1 MDTVSDRIISQLGS
15 VAELDHRIKI
25 GKEAEEILIESA
37 REIKN
42 LKDVDADLA
51 AIMRKFINLRDDF
64 QVDMASKKSINGS
77 IKDNMGELTQ
87 GEFKWT
93 VDDALSRA
101 SRGCGA
107 SNN

>member
-25 GKEAEEILIESA
+25 SKEAEEVLIESA
-37 REIKN
+37 RDIKN
-42 LKDVDADLA
+42 LKDVDKDLA
-51 AIMRKFINLRDDF
+51 GIMRRLINLRDDF
-64 QVDMASKKSINGS
+64 QIDLASKKSINGS
-77 IKDNMGELTQ
+77 IKDNMCELTQ
-87 GEFKWT
+87 GEFTWT

-107 SNN
+107 TAN